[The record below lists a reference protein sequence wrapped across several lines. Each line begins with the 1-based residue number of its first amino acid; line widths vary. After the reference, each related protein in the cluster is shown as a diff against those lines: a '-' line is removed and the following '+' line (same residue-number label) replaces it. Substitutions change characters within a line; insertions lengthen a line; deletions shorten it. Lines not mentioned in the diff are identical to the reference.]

1 MDEGQKPMNKITLN
15 ARELQKIYDLFNKMA
30 DSKDFE
36 TIELEQSNTGNGI
49 GLVLKA
55 TMYVTHQEVEGEFT
69 VTISDEMEW

>member
-36 TIELEQSNTGNGI
+36 TIELEQSDGAGI
-49 GLVLKA
+49 GTILKA

-69 VTISDEMEW
+69 VTISDEMDW

>member
-1 MDEGQKPMNKITLN
+1 MDEGQKLMNKITLN

-36 TIELEQSNTGNGI
+36 TIELEQSESTGI
-49 GLVLKA
+49 GFVLKA

-69 VTISDEMEW
+69 VTISDEIDW